1 MSAINLFPTQL
12 IPVSLTE
19 QGPFECGPY
28 IIQYGGS
35 GEYTSFAIIASASQL
50 LIAYTST
57 HHMAV
62 FHNARAALRYVNPND
77 HKSVLGEPP
86 YGVVAI
92 YKLGLPYRQ

>member
-19 QGPFECGPY
+19 QGLFERGPY

-35 GEYTSFAIIASASQL
+35 GEYTSFAILATSSQL

-57 HHMAV
+57 QHMAV
-62 FHNARAALRYVNPND
+62 FHNARAALTHVNPND
-77 HKSVLGEPP
+77 HKSVIGAPP

-92 YKLGLPYRQ
+92 YKLGLPCQQ